1 MRSILTAGA
10 MALAAGAATPA
21 GAQADFTATM
31 IGITI
36 GNMQSGMP
44 AACLLGRWKPT
55 PEKSAKAQA
64 DAEPALRRYLDLAR
78 GGTIDATTV
87 FTNRKLDR
95 RWALEGT
102 NGDLAAISDPWAGR
116 VATLRLQ
123 GHILGGEGVRSRAIW
138 EAVAADGT
146 VLGLYDAVLRRTSK
160 GRELSS
166 LDLYSPGSAAA
177 GTAKPLVDFCYDPG
191 DTEAYKEA
199 VAKNE
204 AERAAKRAAKQQQRE
219 AAAAR

>member
-1 MRSILTAGA
+1 MKSFKIAAGL
-10 MALAAGAATPA
+10 LAAGLTA

-78 GGTIDATTV
+78 GGTIDATAV

-166 LDLYSPGSAAA
+166 LDLYSPGSTAA
-177 GTAKPLVDFCYDPG
+177 GTAKPLIDFCYDPG
-191 DTEAYKEA
+191 DIEAYKEA